1 MSDADKEQKLE
12 PTEEPSAL
20 EEGSV
25 PEERSELEEET
36 VPEEKSEPEEAR
48 VPEEEGGLE
57 EESVPEKISD
67 QEEETGEYESLS
79 GMAIPAAE
87 KPPKQ
92 RGNGVAWLALLLSLV
107 ALAAVG
113 YTISLDWLAKDSGAD
128 DALAGFDSRLSAAQE
143 GISAMDAR
151 VAELDGRDSDAEA
164 EMDALRQDVDERVR
178 SLSSL
183 PGRMSTLESAVASI
197 AGVSEGARDTWL
209 LAEAEYY
216 MQIANAQLQ
225 LANNP
230 HLAALALG
238 MADERVLQLGDPAL
252 TEVRRA
258 ISDELA
264 ALDVMEKPDIAGATL
279 TLASLARVVESLPL
293 ASTARAADEKP
304 HPDDEEQSGVDRA
317 WSSMKSAMSGLVKV
331 TPPDEATVSFLSPD
345 AEYFLRSNLALQ
357 LQSARLALLRGEQAV
372 FEQTLD
378 DTSALMSQY
387 FDSESAQVA
396 SAQETL
402 AEIRSSVFTTSM
414 PDISGSLRL
423 LRQYRT
429 VSESSQ

>member
-1 MSDADKEQKLE
+1 MSDTDKEQKLE
-12 PTEEPSAL
+12 PTEENS
-20 EEGSV
+20 G
-25 PEERSELEEET
+25 LEEEN
-36 VPEEKSEPEEAR
+36 VPEEKS
-48 VPEEEGGLE
+48 GLE
-57 EESVPEKISD
+57 EESVPEERSD
-67 QEEETGEYESLS
+67 PEEETGEYESLS
-79 GMAIPAAE
+79 AMEIPAVE

-107 ALAAVG
+107 ALAAIG
-113 YTISLDWLAKDSGAD
+113 YTISRDWLAADSGAD
-128 DALAGFDSRLSAAQE
+128 NALSNFDNRLSAAQE
-143 GISAMDAR
+143 SMSAMAAR
-151 VAELDGRDSDAEA
+151 VTELDTRDSEATAEI
-164 EMDALRQDVDERVR
+164 DALRQDIDERVR

-183 PGRMSTLESAVASI
+183 PGRISMLESSVASI
-197 AGVSEGARDTWL
+197 AGVSEGVRDTWL

-252 TEVRRA
+252 TDVRRA

-264 ALDVMEKPDIAGATL
+264 ALDIMEKPDIAGATL

-293 ASTARAADEKP
+293 ASTARAADEEP
-304 HPDDEEQSGVDRA
+304 QPDDEEQSGVDRA

-331 TPPDEATVSFLSPD
+331 TPPDEVTVTFLSPD

-357 LQSARLALLRGEQAV
+357 LQSARLALLRGEQAI

-378 DTSALMSQY
+378 DTSALMSHY

-402 AEIRSSVFTTSM
+402 AEIRSNVFTTSM

-429 VSESSQ
+429 MSESSQ